1 MKKPILL
8 FASTNRGKIRELAAL
23 LKGTGY
29 GLTTPDELGLDLDV
43 EETGQTYEEN
53 ARLKAAAF
61 CQASG
66 LYSLADDTGLEVSAL
81 DGAPGLH
88 SARFS
93 SIPNASDADR
103 RQLLISR
110 LRNKPRPWLARFVC
124 VVALA
129 SPDGPMESAFGS
141 CDGEIIPDERGRE
154 GFGYDRIFLFPKLN
168 KTMAELK
175 MEEKNRISHRA
186 MAVRA
191 IIPHLINLAR

>member
-1 MKKPILL
+1 LKKPILL
-8 FASTNRGKIRELAAL
+8 FASTNRGKIQELAAL

>member
-8 FASTNRGKIRELAAL
+8 FASTNRGKIQELAAL

>member
-110 LRNKPRPWLARFVC
+110 LRNKPRPCLARFVC

>member
-1 MKKPILL
+1 LKQPILL
-8 FASTNRGKIRELAAL
+8 FASTNRGKIRELTAL
-23 LKGTGY
+23 LKGAGW

-66 LYSLADDTGLEVSAL
+66 LHSLADDTGLEVSAL

-93 SIPNASDADR
+93 STPNASDADR
-103 RQLLISR
+103 RQLLIAR
-110 LRNKPRPWLARFVC
+110 LRGKPRPWLARFVC

-129 SPDGPMESAFGS
+129 SPDGRVESAFGS

-154 GFGYDRIFLFPKLN
+154 GFGYDRIFLFPELD
-168 KTMAELK
+168 KTMAELE

-191 IIPHLINLAR
+191 IIPHLINLAH

>member
-1 MKKPILL
+1 ML
-8 FASTNRGKIRELAAL
+8 FASTNRGKIKELADL
-23 LKGTGY
+23 FKDVGWD
-29 GLTTPDELGLDLDV
+29 LTTPDELGLDLEV
-43 EETGQTYEEN
+43 EESGQTYEEN

-66 LYSLADDTGLEVSAL
+66 LPSLADDTGLEVSAL
-81 DGAPGLH
+81 AGAPGLH